1 MTRLS
6 FDTDVFVQRLRAQH
20 EATLATALELATD
33 DDIRASI
40 LAQAS
45 LFPALEQCHVSLIG
59 MREAERP
66 PGFVAMVFG
75 IFAGQVL
82 DAILMNVDNR
92 DAALQTYFEAM
103 SHALSGNGRVDSET
117 VSITGQPAGTA

>member
-1 MTRLS
+1 MTRLC

-45 LFPALEQCHVSLIG
+45 LFPALEQCHISLIG

-82 DAILMNVDNR
+82 DAILMNVDDR
-92 DAALQTYFEAM
+92 EAVLQVYFEAM

-117 VSITGQPAGTA
+117 VSVTGQPAGTA

>member
-1 MTRLS
+1 MTRIS
-6 FDTDVFVQRLRAQH
+6 FDTDRFVQQLRAQH
-20 EATLATALELATD
+20 EATLATALELASD

-82 DAILMNVDNR
+82 DAILMNIEDR
-92 DAALQTYFEAM
+92 DAVLQVYFEAM
-103 SHALSGNGRVDSET
+103 SHALSGKGRVESET
-117 VSITGQPAGTA
+117 ISVTGQPAGTA

>member
-6 FDTDVFVQRLRAQH
+6 FDTDRFVQQLRAQH

-45 LFPALEQCHVSLIG
+45 LYPALEQCHVSLIG

-82 DAILMNVDNR
+82 DAILMNVDDR
-92 DAALQTYFEAM
+92 EAAMAAYFEAM
-103 SHALSGNGRVDSET
+103 SISLSGRGRIASACISV
-117 VSITGQPAGTA
+117 TGQPAGTA

>member
-1 MTRLS
+1 MTRIS
-6 FDTDVFVQRLRAQH
+6 FDTDRIVQQLRAQQ
-20 EATLATALELATD
+20 EATLAMALELATD

-45 LFPALEQCHVSLIG
+45 LFPALEQCHISLIG

-82 DAILMNVDNR
+82 NAILMNIDDRETV
-92 DAALQTYFEAM
+92 LQAYFEAM
-103 SHALSGNGRVDSET
+103 SHALSGKGLVKSEPIS
-117 VSITGQPAGTA
+117 VTGQPAGTA

>member
-1 MTRLS
+1 MARVS
-6 FDTDVFVQRLRAQH
+6 FDTGAFVRQLRAQH
-20 EATLATALELATD
+20 EETLATALELATD

-45 LFPALEQCHVSLIG
+45 LFPALEQCHISLIG

-75 IFAGQVL
+75 LFAGQVL
-82 DAILMNVDNR
+82 DAILMNVDDR
-92 DAALQTYFEAM
+92 EAVLQVYFEAM

-117 VSITGQPAGTA
+117 VSVTGQPAGTA